1 MTLQTLNRFMEN
13 SELNECFFLVI
24 DSLESRYEGPTEKPV
39 KEGSS
44 ADSPFIGK
52 TPQEC
57 QALLGELQ
65 AKSPHLEIS
74 TRFFAIL
81 DDQSPDNVLLVDD
94 YEEDFGTV
102 RVAFEL
108 GMELLMCYVEALRSI
123 AEDNSTAKWKYD
135 GVLRDYDSGFV

>member
-1 MTLQTLNRFMEN
+1 M
-13 SELNECFFLVI
+13 
-24 DSLESRYEGPTEKPV
+24 
-39 KEGSS
+39 
-44 ADSPFIGK
+44 
-52 TPQEC
+52 
-57 QALLGELQ
+57 
-65 AKSPHLEIS
+65 
-74 TRFFAIL
+74 
-81 DDQSPDNVLLVDD
+81 LVDD